1 MSLYSI
7 SHESIVPRK
16 GQFIEFVDLFF
27 EISASHAGE
36 M

>member
-7 SHESIVPRK
+7 SHVWIVPRK
-16 GQFIEFVDLFF
+16 GQFLEFVDLFF
-27 EISASHAGE
+27 ELSASHAGE